1 MTASTDDRRSAHPA
15 RRAGEAPA
23 NRRTP
28 PRTAAFVLLSAA
40 CVALAGGYAWW
51 STARRASFVREVS
64 LPPIGSLA
72 ELDAPAAREGS
83 APPVGEDA
91 AQPAGVGTAR
101 PTGVDPAPD
110 AGAGSAMPTGAGSA
124 PEETGSAPLTETGSA
139 SPQGA
144 AGSTPRPADPRG
156 DPAAPDAATTRPAG
170 DRLGAAGRSS
180 HASDPDLAAD
190 MHGPMPGRGDPA
202 SGAGGPAA
210 PDVDDHR
217 AGRALLFRHTG
228 LDESFGVASVERLAG
243 GGRRA
248 TPLRCD
254 RVDFAGERGVCLT
267 TDRFYTTHAIMVF
280 DGAFEPLHRL
290 PLHGVPS
297 RVRLAPDGRLAAVT
311 VFVSGHSYLDE
322 GFSTETSIVDT
333 YSGERRIANLEELG
347 VYRDGAPF
355 RAVDFNFWGVTF
367 AADGDRFYAT
377 LGTGGTTHLV
387 EGRVS
392 TRRADVVVEGVECP
406 SLSPDQ
412 RRIVFKKRLPLAAG
426 LGWRLHVMD
435 LRSGAVTPLAER
447 RSVDDQAEWLD
458 DSTILYALPDASA
471 PTPMVTDVWRVR
483 PTAAARRP
491 CSSRALRRR
500 PCSATGLRRRRAALV
515 AVPADGGGAPA
526 LLLAGASSP
535 AVLRQECTP

>member
-1 MTASTDDRRSAHPA
+1 MMVPTEDRRNGHSSARGP
-15 RRAGEAPA
+15 GVAPA
-23 NRRTP
+23 NRTP
-28 PRTAAFVLLSAA
+28 PRVVAFVLLCAA
-40 CVALAGGYAWW
+40 SLSLAGGYAWW
-51 STARRASFVREVS
+51 STARRAGFVREVS
-64 LPPIGSLA
+64 LPPIDSLA
-72 ELDAPAAREGS
+72 ELEAPLAREGS
-83 APPVGEDA
+83 APPVDEDPA
-91 AQPAGVGTAR
+91 PPAGVDTAR
-101 PTGVDPAPD
+101 PTGPGSAPLAGVVTARPTGAGSPPPEETRSVRF
-110 AGAGSAMPTGAGSA
+110 AGAGSAS
-124 PEETGSAPLTETGSA
+124 PEETGSAP
-139 SPQGA
+139 
-144 AGSTPRPADPRG
+144 RPAAPRG
-156 DPAAPDAATTRPAG
+156 DPAAPDPATARRPG
-170 DRLGAAGRSS
+170 DRLGAAGRPSQAS
-180 HASDPDLAAD
+180 HSDPTANAD
-190 MHGPMPGRGDPA
+190 DPMPGTDDAAP
-202 SGAGGPAA
+202 GAGGPAE
-210 PDVDDHR
+210 PDADDHR
-217 AGRALLFRHTG
+217 AGQTLLFRHTG
-228 LDESFGVASVERLAG
+228 LDESFGVASVERPGA

-254 RVDFAGERGVCLT
+254 RVDYAGERGICLT

-333 YSGERRIANLEELG
+333 YSGERRIANMEELR

-377 LGTGGTTHLV
+377 LGTGGTTYLV

-392 TRRADVVVEGVECP
+392 TRRAEVVVEGVECP

-412 RRIVFKKRLPLAAG
+412 SRLVFKKRLPLAAG

-435 LRSGAVTPLAER
+435 LRSGAVTPLAEL

-458 DSTILYALPDASA
+458 DSTILYAIPDPSA
-471 PTPMVTDVWRVR
+471 PTPMVTDVWRV
-483 PTAAARRP
+483 
-491 CSSRALRRR
+491 
-500 PCSATGLRRRRAALV
+500 
-515 AVPADGGGAPA
+515 PADGGGAPE

-535 AVLRQECTP
+535 AVLRQESAP

>member
-1 MTASTDDRRSAHPA
+1 MGGPRKSRIPVRGRERRTPCGEGTSRPPEWPA
-15 RRAGEAPA
+15 RRQGWTSTIRRPGAPFSFA
-23 NRRTP
+23 TR
-28 PRTAAFVLLSAA
+28 
-40 CVALAGGYAWW
+40 G
-51 STARRASFVREVS
+51 STRAS
-64 LPPIGSLA
+64 A
-72 ELDAPAAREGS
+72 W
-83 APPVGEDA
+83 
-91 AQPAGVGTAR
+91 
-101 PTGVDPAPD
+101 
-110 AGAGSAMPTGAGSA
+110 
-124 PEETGSAPLTETGSA
+124 
-139 SPQGA
+139 
-144 AGSTPRPADPRG
+144 
-156 DPAAPDAATTRPAG
+156 
-170 DRLGAAGRSS
+170 
-180 HASDPDLAAD
+180 
-190 MHGPMPGRGDPA
+190 PA
-202 SGAGGPAA
+202 SE
-210 PDVDDHR
+210 R
-217 AGRALLFRHTG
+217 
-228 LDESFGVASVERLAG
+228 LDEAG

-333 YSGERRIANLEELG
+333 YSGERLVANLEELR

-367 AADGDRFYAT
+367 AADSDRFYAT
-377 LGTGGTTHLV
+377 LGTAGTVYLV

-392 TRRADVVVEGVECP
+392 TRRADVVLEGVECP

-412 RRIVFKKRLPLAAG
+412 SRIVFKKRLPFATG

-435 LRSGAVTPLAER
+435 LRSRAVTPLAEP

-471 PTPMVTDVWRVR
+471 PTPMVTDVWRI
-483 PTAAARRP
+483 
-491 CSSRALRRR
+491 
-500 PCSATGLRRRRAALV
+500 
-515 AVPADGGGAPA
+515 PADGGGAPE
-526 LLLAGASSP
+526 LLLEGASSP
-535 AVLRQECTP
+535 AVLRQESAP

>member
-1 MTASTDDRRSAHPA
+1 MTAPTDDRQSARAA
-15 RRAGEAPA
+15 RPAGEAPA

-28 PRTAAFVLLSAA
+28 PRIAAFVLLCAA
-40 CVALAGGYAWW
+40 SVALAGGYAWW

-72 ELDAPAAREGS
+72 EFDVPAAREGP

-91 AQPAGVGTAR
+91 APRAGTDTAL
-101 PTGVDPAPD
+101 PT
-110 AGAGSAMPTGAGSA
+110 GAGSAPPAGADSAMPAGAGSA
-124 PEETGSAPLTETGSA
+124 PEETGSAPPAGTGSA
-139 SPQGA
+139 SPEGA
-144 AGSTPRPADPRG
+144 ARSTPRPARG
-156 DPAAPDAATTRPAG
+156 GPAAPDAATTRPPG

-180 HASDPDLAAD
+180 QVSDSDPEAVT
-190 MHGPMPGRGDPA
+190 HGPMPARGDPA
-202 SGAGGPAA
+202 SGAGGPAE
-210 PDVDDHR
+210 PDLADHR

-228 LDESFGVASVERLAG
+228 LDESFGVASVERLDEAG

-280 DGAFEPLHRL
+280 DGTFEPLHRL

-333 YSGERRIANLEELG
+333 YSGERRIANLEELR

-377 LGTGGTTHLV
+377 LGTGGTTYLV

-412 RRIVFKKRLPLAAG
+412 SRLVFKKRLPLADG

-435 LRSGAVTPLAER
+435 LESRTVTPLAEL

-458 DSTILYALPDASA
+458 DSTILYAIPDPSA
-471 PTPMVTDVWRVR
+471 PTPMVTDVWQ
-483 PTAAARRP
+483 
-491 CSSRALRRR
+491 
-500 PCSATGLRRRRAALV
+500 
-515 AVPADGGGAPA
+515 VPAGGGGAPA
-526 LLLAGASSP
+526 LLLEGASSP
-535 AVLRQECTP
+535 AVLRRESAP

>member
-1 MTASTDDRRSAHPA
+1 MTAPAEDPRHGHPA
-15 RRAGEAPA
+15 DRPGNAMAHRRAPH
-23 NRRTP
+23 RTVAFALLC
-28 PRTAAFVLLSAA
+28 AASL
-40 CVALAGGYAWW
+40 ALAGGYAWW
-51 STARRASFVREVS
+51 STARRASLVREVS
-64 LPPIGSLA
+64 LPQIGSLA
-72 ELDAPAAREGS
+72 ELDTPRAEGRS
-83 APPVGEDA
+83 APPAEESAEPASATPSDGRTA
-91 AQPAGVGTAR
+91 PRPPAGRSPEDGSRTAAR
-101 PTGVDPAPD
+101 L
-110 AGAGSAMPTGAGSA
+110 S
-124 PEETGSAPLTETGSA
+124 TE
-139 SPQGA
+139 PA
-144 AGSTPRPADPRG
+144 AGPAPRPAELSTGAVDSMPEASV
-156 DPAAPDAATTRPAG
+156 PAAGVDSA
-170 DRLGAAGRSS
+170 DLHAGRTI
-180 HASDPDLAAD
+180 
-190 MHGPMPGRGDPA
+190 
-202 SGAGGPAA
+202 
-210 PDVDDHR
+210 
-217 AGRALLFRHTG
+217 LLRHTG
-228 LDESFGVASVERLAG
+228 LDESFGVASVERPGA

-333 YSGERRIANLEELG
+333 YSGERRVANLEELR

-377 LGTGGTTHLV
+377 LGTGGTTYLV

-392 TRRADVVVEGVECP
+392 TRRAEVVVEGVECP

-412 RRIVFKKRLPLAAG
+412 SRLVFKKRLPLAAG

-435 LRSGAVTPLAER
+435 LGSRAVTPLAEL

-458 DSTILYALPDASA
+458 DSTILYAIPDPSA
-471 PTPMVTDVWRVR
+471 PTPMVTDVWRV
-483 PTAAARRP
+483 
-491 CSSRALRRR
+491 
-500 PCSATGLRRRRAALV
+500 
-515 AVPADGGGAPA
+515 PADGGGAPE

-535 AVLRQECTP
+535 AVLRRESSP

>member
-1 MTASTDDRRSAHPA
+1 MTAPTEDRRNGHATRRPA
-15 RRAGEAPA
+15 GGARG
-23 NRRTP
+23 NRRPP
-28 PRTAAFVLLSAA
+28 PRVAAFVLLCAA
-40 CVALAGGYAWW
+40 SLVLAVGYAWW
-51 STARRASFVREVS
+51 SAARRASFVREVS

-72 ELDAPAAREGS
+72 ELEAPLAGEGS
-83 APPVGEDA
+83 TPPVGEDPA
-91 AQPAGVGTAR
+91 PPAGEGSAL
-101 PTGVDPAPD
+101 PTGSSSAPPAEAGPAPP
-110 AGAGSAMPTGAGSA
+110 AGAGSTSPGETVSA
-124 PEETGSAPLTETGSA
+124 
-139 SPQGA
+139 
-144 AGSTPRPADPRG
+144 PRPATPRG
-156 DPAAPDAATTRPAG
+156 DPAAPHPATARPPG

-180 HASDPDLAAD
+180 QTSDSIPVAD
-190 MHGPMPGRGDPA
+190 ADGPTSESDDPA
-202 SGAGGPAA
+202 PGAGRAPE
-210 PDVDDHR
+210 PDVADHR
-217 AGRALLFRHTG
+217 AGRDLLFRHTG
-228 LDESFGVASVERLAG
+228 LDESFGVASVERLG
-243 GGRRA
+243 TGGRRA

-333 YSGERRIANLEELG
+333 YSGERRIANLEELR

-355 RAVDFNFWGVTF
+355 RAIDFNFWGVTF

-377 LGTGGTTHLV
+377 LGTGGTTYLV

-412 RRIVFKKRLPLAAG
+412 SRLVFKKRLPLVTG

-435 LRSGAVTPLAER
+435 LRSHAVTPLAEL

-458 DSTILYALPDASA
+458 DSTVLYAIPDPSA
-471 PTPMVTDVWRVR
+471 PTPMVTDVWQ
-483 PTAAARRP
+483 
-491 CSSRALRRR
+491 
-500 PCSATGLRRRRAALV
+500 
-515 AVPADGGGAPA
+515 VPADGGGAPE
-526 LLLAGASSP
+526 LLLEGASSP
-535 AVLRQECTP
+535 AVLLPATG

>member
-1 MTASTDDRRSAHPA
+1 
-15 RRAGEAPA
+15 
-23 NRRTP
+23 
-28 PRTAAFVLLSAA
+28 
-40 CVALAGGYAWW
+40 
-51 STARRASFVREVS
+51 
-64 LPPIGSLA
+64 
-72 ELDAPAAREGS
+72 
-83 APPVGEDA
+83 
-91 AQPAGVGTAR
+91 
-101 PTGVDPAPD
+101 
-110 AGAGSAMPTGAGSA
+110 
-124 PEETGSAPLTETGSA
+124 
-139 SPQGA
+139 
-144 AGSTPRPADPRG
+144 
-156 DPAAPDAATTRPAG
+156 
-170 DRLGAAGRSS
+170 
-180 HASDPDLAAD
+180 

-333 YSGERRIANLEELG
+333 YSGERLIANLEELR
-347 VYRDGAPF
+347 VYRYGAPF

-471 PTPMVTDVWRVR
+471 PTPMVTDVWRV
-483 PTAAARRP
+483 
-491 CSSRALRRR
+491 
-500 PCSATGLRRRRAALV
+500 
-515 AVPADGGGAPA
+515 PADGGGAPA
-526 LLLAGASSP
+526 LLLEGASSP
-535 AVLRQECTP
+535 AVLRHGSAP

>member
-1 MTASTDDRRSAHPA
+1 MTAPTEDRHTGHAT
-15 RRAGEAPA
+15 RRPGGGGPG
-23 NRRTP
+23 NRRFP
-28 PRTAAFVLLSAA
+28 SRIAAFMLLCAA
-40 CVALAGGYAWW
+40 SLALAVGYAWW
-51 STARRASFVREVS
+51 SAARRASFVRQVS

-72 ELDAPAAREGS
+72 ELEAPAAEEGS
-83 APPVGEDA
+83 TPPVGEVA
-91 AQPAGVGTAR
+91 APPGVGSTQT
-101 PTGVDPAPD
+101 TGLGPAAPEGSGPAPLT
-110 AGAGSAMPTGAGSA
+110 GAGSVPPEGAGSA
-124 PEETGSAPLTETGSA
+124 PPEGAGSAPRPSA
-139 SPQGA
+139 PRDDPT
-144 AGSTPRPADPRG
+144 TPNPS
-156 DPAAPDAATTRPAG
+156 TTRPSG
-170 DRLGAAGRSS
+170 DRFGAAGRSS
-180 HASDPDLAAD
+180 PASDSYPTANAD
-190 MHGPMPGRGDPA
+190 GPVPGLVDATPGV
-202 SGAGGPAA
+202 GGPTA
-210 PDVDDHR
+210 PDVDGHR
-217 AGRALLFRHTG
+217 PGRALLFRHTG
-228 LDESFGVASVERLAG
+228 LDESFGVASVERLGAG

-412 RRIVFKKRLPLAAG
+412 RRLVFKKRLPLAAG

-435 LRSGAVTPLAER
+435 LRSGAVIPLAER

-471 PTPMVTDVWRVR
+471 PTPMVTDVWRV
-483 PTAAARRP
+483 
-491 CSSRALRRR
+491 
-500 PCSATGLRRRRAALV
+500 
-515 AVPADGGGAPA
+515 PADGGGAPE
-526 LLLAGASSP
+526 LLLEGASSP
-535 AVLRQECTP
+535 AVLRHGSAP

>member
-1 MTASTDDRRSAHPA
+1 MFLIALAAAMAVSAVLLRETGGKATMTAPTEDRQNAHAA

-23 NRRTP
+23 NRRIP
-28 PRTAAFVLLSAA
+28 PRIAAFVLLCAA
-40 CVALAGGYAWW
+40 SVALAGGYAWW
-51 STARRASFVREVS
+51 SAGRRASFVRDVS

-72 ELDAPAAREGS
+72 ELDPPAATARSAPPSATPGDGLAAPRPPAARS
-83 APPVGEDA
+83 PED
-91 AQPAGVGTAR
+91 R
-101 PTGVDPAPD
+101 
-110 AGAGSAMPTGAGSA
+110 S
-124 PEETGSAPLTETGSA
+124 
-139 SPQGA
+139 
-144 AGSTPRPADPRG
+144 
-156 DPAAPDAATTRPAG
+156 
-170 DRLGAAGRSS
+170 GAAGRSS
-180 HASDPDLAAD
+180 PESDSGPAPGAAD
-190 MHGPMPGRGDPA
+190 PVRSRDQPAPGAADPVR
-202 SGAGGPAA
+202 SRDGPAPGA
-210 PDVDDHR
+210 AGPPAGLDVDDPR
-217 AGRALLFRHTG
+217 AGRVLLLRHTG
-228 LDESFGVASVERLAG
+228 LDESFGVASVERLDEAG

-254 RVDFAGERGVCLT
+254 RVDFADERGVCLT

-322 GFSTETSIVDT
+322 GFSTETSVVDT
-333 YSGERRIANLEELG
+333 YSGERRVANLEELR

-367 AADGDRFYAT
+367 AADSDRFYAT
-377 LGTGGTTHLV
+377 LGTAGTVYLV

-392 TRRADVVVEGVECP
+392 TRRADVVLEGVECP

-412 RRIVFKKRLPLAAG
+412 SRIVFKKRLPFATG

-435 LRSGAVTPLAER
+435 LRSRAVTPLAEP

-471 PTPMVTDVWRVR
+471 PTPMVTDVWRV
-483 PTAAARRP
+483 
-491 CSSRALRRR
+491 
-500 PCSATGLRRRRAALV
+500 
-515 AVPADGGGAPA
+515 PADGGGAPE
-526 LLLAGASSP
+526 LLLEGASSP
-535 AVLRQECTP
+535 AVLR

>member
-1 MTASTDDRRSAHPA
+1 MTAPAEDPQNGHAADRPGDAM
-15 RRAGEAPA
+15 A
-23 NRRTP
+23 NRRVP
-28 PRTAAFVLLSAA
+28 HRTVAFALLCAASL
-40 CVALAGGYAWW
+40 ALAGGYAWW
-51 STARRASFVREVS
+51 STAHRASFVREVS

-72 ELDAPAAREGS
+72 ELDTARAGGRS
-83 APPVGEDA
+83 APPAGESAEPGSATPSDA
-91 AQPAGVGTAR
+91 PTAPR
-101 PTGVDPAPD
+101 PTAGRSLEDRSGAAWRSSTEPD
-110 AGAGSAMPTGAGSA
+110 A
-124 PEETGSAPLTETGSA
+124 
-139 SPQGA
+139 SP
-144 AGSTPRPADPRG
+144 SPRPAELSPGAVDSL
-156 DPAAPDAATTRPAG
+156 PDAAAPAVG
-170 DRLGAAGRSS
+170 VDIADF
-180 HASDPDLAAD
+180 HAD
-190 MHGPMPGRGDPA
+190 
-202 SGAGGPAA
+202 
-210 PDVDDHR
+210 
-217 AGRALLFRHTG
+217 RALLFRHTG
-228 LDESFGVASVERLAG
+228 LDESFGVASVERLGA

-333 YSGERRIANLEELG
+333 YSGERRIANLEELS

-367 AADGDRFYAT
+367 TADGDRFYAT
-377 LGTGGTTHLV
+377 LGTGGTTYLV

-392 TRRADVVVEGVECP
+392 TRRADVVVEGIECP

-412 RRIVFKKRLPLAAG
+412 SRLVFKQRLPLAAG
-426 LGWRLHVMD
+426 LGWRLHVMH
-435 LRSGAVTPLAER
+435 LGTRAITPLAER

-458 DSTILYALPDASA
+458 DSTIVYAVPDPSA
-471 PTPMVTDVWRVR
+471 PTPMVTDVWR
-483 PTAAARRP
+483 
-491 CSSRALRRR
+491 
-500 PCSATGLRRRRAALV
+500 
-515 AVPADGGGAPA
+515 VPADGGGAPA

-535 AVLRQECTP
+535 AVLHQESAP

>member
-1 MTASTDDRRSAHPA
+1 M
-15 RRAGEAPA
+15 A
-23 NRRTP
+23 NRRAP
-28 PRTAAFVLLSAA
+28 HRTVAFVLLCAA
-40 CVALAGGYAWW
+40 SVALAGGYAWW
-51 STARRASFVREVS
+51 STARRASFVREVF

-83 APPVGEDA
+83 VPPVGEDA
-91 AQPAGVGTAR
+91 APPAEAGTTL
-101 PTGVDPAPD
+101 PTGAGSAPPAR
-110 AGAGSAMPTGAGSA
+110 AGSAMPTGAGPA
-124 PEETGSAPLTETGSA
+124 PEETGSAPPIGTDSA
-139 SPQGA
+139 SPEG

-156 DPAAPDAATTRPAG
+156 NPATPDAATTRPPG
-170 DRLGAAGRSS
+170 DRLGAAGRSA
-180 HASDPDLAAD
+180 HASDPDPAAD
-190 MHGPMPGRGDPA
+190 THGPRPGRGDPA
-202 SGAGGPAA
+202 SGAGGPAG
-210 PDVDDHR
+210 PDVADHR

-228 LDESFGVASVERLAG
+228 LDESFGVASVERLGAG

-333 YSGERRIANLEELG
+333 YSGERRIANLEELR

-377 LGTGGTTHLV
+377 LGTGGTTYLV

-392 TRRADVVVEGVECP
+392 TRRADVVAEDVECP

-412 RRIVFKKRLPLAAG
+412 SRLVFKKRLPLAAG
-426 LGWRLHVMD
+426 LGWRLHVMH
-435 LRSGAVTPLAER
+435 LGSRAITPLAES

-458 DSTILYALPDASA
+458 DSTILYAIPDPSA
-471 PTPMVTDVWRVR
+471 PTPMVTDVWRV
-483 PTAAARRP
+483 
-491 CSSRALRRR
+491 
-500 PCSATGLRRRRAALV
+500 
-515 AVPADGGGAPA
+515 PADGGGAPV

-535 AVLRQECTP
+535 AVLRQESAP

>member
-190 MHGPMPGRGDPA
+190 MRGPMPGRGDPA

-228 LDESFGVASVERLAG
+228 LDESFGVASVERLGAG

-347 VYRDGAPF
+347 VYRDGARF

-471 PTPMVTDVWRVR
+471 PTPMVTDVWRV
-483 PTAAARRP
+483 
-491 CSSRALRRR
+491 
-500 PCSATGLRRRRAALV
+500 
-515 AVPADGGGAPA
+515 PADGGGAPE
-526 LLLAGASSP
+526 LLLEGASSP
-535 AVLRQECTP
+535 AVLRHGSAP

>member
-1 MTASTDDRRSAHPA
+1 MTAPTEDRRNGHAS
-15 RRAGEAPA
+15 RRPRGEARG
-23 NRRTP
+23 NRR
-28 PRTAAFVLLSAA
+28 PRRRIVAFVLLCAA
-40 CVALAGGYAWW
+40 SLALTVGYAWW
-51 STARRASFVREVS
+51 SAARRASFVQQVS

-72 ELDAPAAREGS
+72 ELEAPLAGEGS
-83 APPVGEDA
+83 TPPVGEE
-91 AQPAGVGTAR
+91 
-101 PTGVDPAPD
+101 PAPLT
-110 AGAGSAMPTGAGSA
+110 GADSAPLTGAGSA
-124 PEETGSAPLTETGSA
+124 SPDGETISAP
-139 SPQGA
+139 
-144 AGSTPRPADPRG
+144 RPTVPRG
-156 DPAAPDAATTRPAG
+156 DPAAPHPATARPPG
-170 DRLGAAGRSS
+170 DRFGAAGRSS
-180 HASDPDLAAD
+180 QASGPGTAEAAD
-190 MHGPMPGRGDPA
+190 GPTPGGDDAAP
-202 SGAGGPAA
+202 GAEGPGK
-210 PDVDDHR
+210 PDVDDQR
-217 AGRALLFRHTG
+217 ADLDLLFRHTG
-228 LDESFGVASVERLAG
+228 LDESFGVASVERLEEAG

-333 YSGERRIANLEELG
+333 YSGERRVANLEELR

-355 RAVDFNFWGVTF
+355 RAIDFNFWGVTF

-377 LGTGGTTHLV
+377 LGTGGTTYLV

-392 TRRADVVVEGVECP
+392 TRRADVVVEGIECP

-412 RRIVFKKRLPLAAG
+412 SRLVFKKRLPLATG

-435 LRSGAVTPLAER
+435 LRSRAVTPLAEL

-458 DSTILYALPDASA
+458 DSTVLYALPDPSA
-471 PTPMVTDVWRVR
+471 PTPMVTDVWQ
-483 PTAAARRP
+483 
-491 CSSRALRRR
+491 
-500 PCSATGLRRRRAALV
+500 
-515 AVPADGGGAPA
+515 VPADGGGAPE
-526 LLLAGASSP
+526 LLLEGASSP
-535 AVLRQECTP
+535 AVLRQESAP

>member
-1 MTASTDDRRSAHPA
+1 MTTPTDDRQSARAA

-23 NRRTP
+23 NRRTS
-28 PRTAAFVLLSAA
+28 PRIAAFVLLCAA
-40 CVALAGGYAWW
+40 AVTLAGGYAWW
-51 STARRASFVREVS
+51 STARRASYVRQAS

-83 APPVGEDA
+83 VPSVGEDA
-91 AQPAGVGTAR
+91 APRAGRGTAV
-101 PTGVDPAPD
+101 PTGVGSAPPE
-110 AGAGSAMPTGAGSA
+110 GADSAMPEGADSAMPAGAGSA
-124 PEETGSAPLTETGSA
+124 PEETGSAPPAGTGSA
-139 SPQGA
+139 SPEGA
-144 AGSTPRPADPRG
+144 ARSTPRPAGPRG
-156 DPAAPDAATTRPAG
+156 DPAAPDAATTRPPG
-170 DRLGAAGRSS
+170 DGLGAAGRSS
-180 HASDPDLAAD
+180 QVSDSDPATDT
-190 MHGPMPGRGDPA
+190 HGPMPARGDGAPGA
-202 SGAGGPAA
+202 SGPAE

-228 LDESFGVASVERLAG
+228 LDESFGVASVEQLGG

-280 DGAFEPLHRL
+280 DGTFEPLHRL

-333 YSGERRIANLEELG
+333 YSGERRVANLEELQ
-347 VYRDGAPF
+347 VYRGGAPF
-355 RAVDFNFWGVTF
+355 RAIDFNFWGVTF

-377 LGTGGTTHLV
+377 LGTGGTTYLV

-392 TRRADVVVEGVECP
+392 THRADVVVEGVECP

-412 RRIVFKKRLPLAAG
+412 RRLVFKKRLPLSVG

-435 LRSGAVTPLAER
+435 LRSGAVTPLAEL

-458 DSTILYALPDASA
+458 DSTILYAIPDPSA
-471 PTPMVTDVWRVR
+471 PTPMVTDVWRV
-483 PTAAARRP
+483 
-491 CSSRALRRR
+491 
-500 PCSATGLRRRRAALV
+500 
-515 AVPADGGGAPA
+515 PADGGGAPE

-535 AVLRQECTP
+535 AVLRRESSP

>member
-1 MTASTDDRRSAHPA
+1 MTAPTDDRGNGHAA
-15 RRAGEAPA
+15 RRPGETPT

-28 PRTAAFVLLSAA
+28 PRVVAFALLCAASL
-40 CVALAGGYAWW
+40 ALAVGYAWW
-51 STARRASFVREVS
+51 SAARQASFVRDVS
-64 LPPIGSLA
+64 LPPIDSLA
-72 ELDAPAAREGS
+72 EVDPPAATARTAPPSATPGDSGTTTPAAR
-83 APPVGEDA
+83 PPD
-91 AQPAGVGTAR
+91 
-101 PTGVDPAPD
+101 
-110 AGAGSAMPTGAGSA
+110 
-124 PEETGSAPLTETGSA
+124 
-139 SPQGA
+139 
-144 AGSTPRPADPRG
+144 
-156 DPAAPDAATTRPAG
+156 
-170 DRLGAAGRSS
+170 DRS
-180 HASDPDLAAD
+180 
-190 MHGPMPGRGDPA
+190 
-202 SGAGGPAA
+202 
-210 PDVDDHR
+210 V
-217 AGRALLFRHTG
+217 LLRHTG
-228 LDESFGVASVERLAG
+228 LDESFGVASVERLDAAG

-333 YSGERRIANLEELG
+333 YSGERRVANLEELR

-355 RAVDFNFWGVTF
+355 RAIDFNFWGVTF

-377 LGTGGTTHLV
+377 LGTGGTTYLV

-392 TRRADVVVEGVECP
+392 TRRADVMAEGVECP

-412 RRIVFKKRLPLAAG
+412 SRLVFKKRLPLAAG

-435 LRSGAVTPLAER
+435 LRSRAVTPLAEL

-458 DSTILYALPDASA
+458 DSTVLYAIPDPTA
-471 PTPMVTDVWRVR
+471 PTPMVTDVWRV
-483 PTAAARRP
+483 
-491 CSSRALRRR
+491 
-500 PCSATGLRRRRAALV
+500 
-515 AVPADGGGAPA
+515 PADGTGAPE
-526 LLLAGASSP
+526 LFLKGASSP
-535 AVLRQECTP
+535 AVLRSESSP

>member
-1 MTASTDDRRSAHPA
+1 MTAPTDDRRNGHAA
-15 RRAGEAPA
+15 RRPVEAPA

-28 PRTAAFVLLSAA
+28 PRVVAFALLCAASL
-40 CVALAGGYAWW
+40 ALAVGYAWW
-51 STARRASFVREVS
+51 SAARQAEFVRHVS
-64 LPPIGSLA
+64 LPPIDSLA
-72 ELDAPAAREGS
+72 EVDAPPAAAPS
-83 APPVGEDA
+83 APP
-91 AQPAGVGTAR
+91 
-101 PTGVDPAPD
+101 
-110 AGAGSAMPTGAGSA
+110 SA
-124 PEETGSAPLTETGSA
+124 
-139 SPQGA
+139 
-144 AGSTPRPADPRG
+144 TPSDRT
-156 DPAAPDAATTRPAG
+156 AAPPTPVARSPK
-170 DRLGAAGRSS
+170 DRS
-180 HASDPDLAAD
+180 
-190 MHGPMPGRGDPA
+190 
-202 SGAGGPAA
+202 
-210 PDVDDHR
+210 V
-217 AGRALLFRHTG
+217 LLRHTG
-228 LDESFGVASVERLAG
+228 LDESFGVASVERLGEAG

-297 RVRLAPDGRLAAVT
+297 RVRLAPGGRLAAVT

-333 YSGERRIANLEELG
+333 YSGERRVANLEELQ

-355 RAVDFNFWGVTF
+355 RAIDFNFWGVTF

-377 LGTGGTTHLV
+377 LGTAGTTYLV

-412 RRIVFKKRLPLAAG
+412 SRIVFKKRLPLAAG

-435 LRSGAVTPLAER
+435 LRSRAVTPLAEL

-458 DSTILYALPDASA
+458 DSTEIG
-471 PTPMVTDVWRVR
+471 
-483 PTAAARRP
+483 
-491 CSSRALRRR
+491 RAH
-500 PCSATGLRRRRAALV
+500 V
-515 AVPADGGGAPA
+515 
-526 LLLAGASSP
+526 
-535 AVLRQECTP
+535 